1 MSNTRYLEID
11 SSFRNRNEWPLPG
24 KFEIPISQ
32 TGSKNINN
40 ALDPVSDS
48 VPLQVWTSNNFTI
61 GGGASLTGTI
71 LYTSAGPPTAP
82 TIKYSSDLSTI
93 TIKCTANT
101 MQQIYNYYYDCVI
114 TDTTVNVVRRINEL
128 VYLYTSGGFDVAQV
142 TLSSPFPST
151 VNIGDGFSITDPTY
165 LDAPSYLNPYIFV
178 PFGRIQ
184 RDAYNNLI
192 LYNETRKQYRPI
204 NSYNETVSM
213 LSLNTSGSITASES
227 TGPVTGWTAT
237 DNYSIRIQPPF
248 LANSSIITVMA
259 GSTES
264 TLLIL
269 INSSLIPLSDP
280 TDLFAKDAYKN
291 YSVRILPLDGGK
303 YNYNYNFNLTPPI
316 NESTTIVSS
325 FYTPSTNILT
335 LSVYPPFNA
344 VPETDSLIEIMSF
357 TRDNLYP
364 FVYTGSL
371 VSQNEMVCYEIQLLN
386 LVLPNSTLIVGEG
399 GRIAFYPYVY
409 VQLSNVSASGA
420 GLKNV
425 IYSNNPNAT
434 NVTFRAPI
442 YDVQNPLITAFVKVD
457 GDGMTQTIKFRPN
470 DTLLFSVTLSN
481 GEIYQTEITD
491 NLSPALP
498 NPLAQIS
505 ALFSMKRL

>member
-11 SSFRNRNEWPLPG
+11 STFRNRNEWPLPG

-32 TGSKNINN
+32 TGSKNKSN

-61 GGGASLTGTI
+61 GGGPSLIGTI

-82 TIKYSSDLSTI
+82 SIKYSSDLSTI
-93 TIKCTANT
+93 TIQCTEGT

-114 TDTTVNVVRRINEL
+114 TVTTVNVVRRINEL
-128 VYLYTSGGFDVAQV
+128 VYLYTSGGFDVGQV

-151 VNIGDGFSITDPTY
+151 VIIGAGFSITDPTY

-192 LYNETRKQYRPI
+192 LYNETQKQYRPI
-204 NSYNETVSM
+204 NAYNETVSM

-237 DNYSIRIQPPF
+237 DNYSIRIQPPY
-248 LANSSIITVMA
+248 LPNSSFVTVMS

-264 TLLIL
+264 TLLISV
-269 INSSLIPLSDP
+269 NSSALPLSGGLLAEDV
-280 TDLFAKDAYKN
+280 YKN
-291 YSVRILPLDGGK
+291 YSVRILPLNGEK

-325 FYTPSTNILT
+325 FYTSSTNILT
-335 LSVYPPFNA
+335 LNVYPPFNA
-344 VPETDSLIEIMSF
+344 VPETDSLIEIMNFS
-357 TRDNLYP
+357 RDNLYP

>member
-11 SSFRNRNEWPLPG
+11 STYRNRNEWPLPG

-32 TGSKNINN
+32 TGRKNINN
-40 ALDPVSDS
+40 ALDPVSIS
-48 VPLQVWTSNNFTI
+48 VPLQAWTSNNFTI
-61 GGGASLTGTI
+61 GGGATLTGTI
-71 LYTSAGPPTAP
+71 LYTSTAPPVTAP
-82 TIKYSSDLSTI
+82 TIKYSSDLTTI
-93 TIKCTANT
+93 TIKCAEGT
-101 MQQIYNYYYDCVI
+101 MQQIYNYYYNAVI
-114 TDTTVNVVRRINEL
+114 TDTTINPKPVRRINEFI
-128 VYLYTSGGFDVAQV
+128 YLYTAGGFDIAQV
-142 TLSSPFPST
+142 TLSSAFPNT
-151 VNIGDGFSITDPTY
+151 VNIGDTFTITDPTY
-165 LDAPSYLNPYIFV
+165 LNAPSYLNPYIFV

-184 RDAYNNLI
+184 RDAYNNLL

-204 NSYNETVSM
+204 STYNETISM
-213 LSLNTSGSITASES
+213 LSLNTSGSATSTDS
-227 TGPVTGWTAT
+227 TGPVIGWTET
-237 DNYSIRIQPPF
+237 DNYSIRIQAPF
-248 LANSSIITVMA
+248 LANSSSITVIA

-264 TLLIL
+264 TLLISGT
-269 INSSLIPLSDP
+269 SSTE
-280 TDLFAKDAYKN
+280 TDFYKG
-291 YSVRILPLDGGK
+291 YSVRILPLNGGK
-303 YNYNYNFNLTPPI
+303 YDYNYNFNLTPPL
-316 NESTTIVSS
+316 NESTIIVGSS
-325 FYTPSTNILT
+325 YNSLTDVLTLNVYPSFTVVPSTN
-335 LSVYPPFNA
+335 
-344 VPETDSLIEIMSF
+344 SLIEIMSF
-357 TRDNLYP
+357 SRDNLYP

-386 LVLPNSTLIVGEG
+386 LILPNSTLIVGEG

>member
-11 SSFRNRNEWPLPG
+11 SAFRNRNEWPLPG
-24 KFEIPISQ
+24 KFQIPISQ

-40 ALDPVSDS
+40 ALDPVSLS

-61 GGGASLTGTI
+61 GGGASSSLTGTI
-71 LYTSAGPPTAP
+71 LYTSAAPPVTAP

-93 TIKCTANT
+93 TIRCLTGT
-101 MQQIYNYYYDCVI
+101 MQQIYNYYYDTVI
-114 TDTTVNVVRRINEL
+114 TADINVIPNPVRRINEL
-128 VYLYTSGGFDVAQV
+128 IYLYTSGGFDVAQV

-151 VNIGDGFSITDPTY
+151 VNIGDTFSITDPTY
-165 LDAPSYLNPYIFV
+165 LDPPSYLNPYIFV

-192 LYNETRKQYRPI
+192 LYNETQKQYRPI
-204 NSYNETVSM
+204 NAYNETVSM
-213 LSLNTSGSITASES
+213 LALNTSGSLTDTES
-227 TGPVTGWTAT
+227 TGPVTGWTST

-248 LANSSIITVMA
+248 LANSSIIKVMG
-259 GSTES
+259 GSTSS
-264 TLLIL
+264 TLLI
-269 INSSLIPLSDP
+269 SGTSYTE
-280 TDLFAKDAYKN
+280 TDFYKG
-291 YSVRILPLDGGK
+291 YSVRILPLNGGK
-303 YNYNYNFNLTPPI
+303 YDYNDKFNLTPPI
-316 NESTTIVSS
+316 NQSTMVVNSS
-325 FYTPSTNILT
+325 YNSLSNILT
-335 LSVYPPFNA
+335 LNVYPSFTV
-344 VPETDSLIEIMSF
+344 VPATDSLIEIMSF
-357 TRDNLYP
+357 SRDNLYP